1 MIEPSLVVEH
11 RKSVEA
17 AERRKSLVVERRKSM
32 EAVVH
37 RMLVEHI
44 FAVKH

>member
-1 MIEPSLVVEH
+1 MVEH